1 MDTIVKTA
9 VKDYMSTHGYDLCS
23 PIRSSKES
31 GYLFVTFINS
41 SNPDEVENIWLSIK
55 ASERAQVGKTIDRN
69 WSIVETVNKA
79 GETRLKLTDSGED
92 AKQTLL
98 NRGYVAL

>member
-1 MDTIVKTA
+1 MNTIVKTPI
-9 VKDYMSTHGYDLCS
+9 KDYMSTKGYDLVS
-23 PIRSSKES
+23 PIRANTNK
-31 GYLFVTFINS
+31 YLFVTFINS
-41 SNPDEVENIWLSIK
+41 SNPDDAENVYLSVK
-55 ASERAQVGKTIDRN
+55 ASERATEGKTIDRN
-69 WSIVETVNKA
+69 WSIVETVNQA